1 MGLLS
6 GLLKAGVAKKV
17 LDEARKPHNQAKA
30 KELFRSVT
38 GKGGQGGDGRPGGTT
53 GGTTPPPRP

>member
-17 LDEARKPHNQAKA
+17 YDEARKPKNQAKA
-30 KELFRSVT
+30 RQLLAQLQS
-38 GKGGQGGDGRPGGTT
+38 KGGKKRY
-53 GGTTPPPRP
+53 

>member
-17 LDEARKPHNQAKA
+17 IDEARKPHNQQKIKNLITSAQN
-30 KELFRSVT
+30 R
-38 GKGGQGGDGRPGGTT
+38 GGRGNS
-53 GGTTPPPRP
+53 PR

>member
-6 GLLKAGVAKKV
+6 GLLKAGVAKKL

-30 KELFRSVT
+30 RQLLQQMRS
-38 GKGGQGGDGRPGGTT
+38 KK
-53 GGTTPPPRP
+53 PR